1 MELDDSG
8 VNYLESILMLK
19 NKNRFSHR
27 QQMLT
32 AWLTALGVS
41 PETAS
46 QDACRME
53 HVIS

>member
-8 VNYLESILMLK
+8 VNYLETILMLK

-32 AWLTALGVS
+32 AWLTALGAAPKPPAKTHAAWS
-41 PETAS
+41 
-46 QDACRME
+46 M
-53 HVIS
+53 